1 VRCRPARPSI
11 SRHAESP
18 ASKATTHFEDLL
30 ASDVSAIVL
39 ATPAALHY
47 AGARAA
53 LRAGKD
59 VFVEKP
65 LALRYHE
72 GRELG

>member
-1 VRCRPARPSI
+1 M
-11 SRHAESP
+11 
-18 ASKATTHFEDLL
+18 
-30 ASDVSAIVL
+30 

-65 LALRYHE
+65 LALRYRD
-72 GRELG
+72 GWSSSSSRTRSTAC